1 MSTNAE
7 LSQPGEAKTY
17 AFQPAYKVPEETARL
32 DELHAGITEYFGN
45 RLSLAPLETISPVK
59 ILELGAGSGAW
70 AIQAATEFPGAHVL
84 AVDISPIPPRP
95 LPSNLSFQQVD
106 LTKPFALEKESF
118 DVVHARLVMMHL
130 PNGEDVLRRA
140 IDLVKPGGWL
150 LVEDPDDDNMVDG
163 GKPLGPG
170 MSAFVGAWLKIV
182 RSRGAEPSLGRELER
197 ILQSSSAFSEVN
209 VMKVTIPISGKS
221 QDPKENK
228 LGLTWKTNML
238 RVARD
243 LPGRFAEQGIT
254 EEVARKHLEE
264 LEDPDRD
271 ITTDMYFSWSR
282 KRIV

>member
-1 MSTNAE
+1 MDS
-7 LSQPGEAKTY
+7 
-17 AFQPAYKVPEETARL
+17 
-32 DELHAGITEYFGN
+32 
-45 RLSLAPLETISPVK
+45 
-59 ILELGAGSGAW
+59 
-70 AIQAATEFPGAHVL
+70 
-84 AVDISPIPPRP
+84 P

-118 DVVHARLVMMHL
+118 DVVHARLVMMHVSPPPRSVKMHRSLILCAQL

-221 QDPKENK
+221 Q
-228 LGLTWKTNML
+228 GLPS
-238 RVARD
+238 V
-243 LPGRFAEQGIT
+243 
-254 EEVARKHLEE
+254 
-264 LEDPDRD
+264 
-271 ITTDMYFSWSR
+271 YFSR
-282 KRIV
+282 CL